1 MTVLWLLAHHD
12 DEYLALPMML
22 RAAER
27 GERQRF
33 VFLTDSGKNARW
45 RQRET
50 RALLRAFDVDDRACD
65 FVGDARRVPDGRL
78 SERLDAAFAGLCEVA
93 ARVGEISR
101 VVTPAWEGGH
111 PDHDSCA
118 LMAVMLRER
127 LPNRP
132 EIHQFSLYHGKGR
145 VGPVFRACAPLEEN
159 GPTERVRMDGRR
171 WRKFARSVW
180 RYPSQT
186 DVWLTLWPSM
196 FLAFLRRGFQHQT
209 LAPER
214 VFGRP
219 HAGKLLY
226 ERTRKLSYAEFRA
239 RGDAF
244 VARVRPELRD
254 LAANGVVQGEA
265 MTHAPGGEIVLDLDG
280 GLETAAAEAPV

>member
-1 MTVLWLLAHHD
+1 MSVLWVLAHHD

-22 RAAER
+22 RARER
-27 GERQRF
+27 GEAQRF

-50 RALLRAFDVDDRACD
+50 RALLRAFDVDDQACD

-78 SERLDAAFAGLCEVA
+78 LHRLDVAFAGLFEAADRLGEVT
-93 ARVGEISR
+93 RI
-101 VVTPAWEGGH
+101 VTPAWEGGH
-111 PDHDSCA
+111 PDHDACA
-118 LMAVMLRER
+118 LLAVLLRER

-145 VGPVFRACAPLEEN
+145 IGPVFNACAPLEEN

-180 RYPSQT
+180 RYPSQA

-196 FLAFLRRGFQHQT
+196 FLAFLRRGFQHQR
-209 LAPER
+209 LEPAR
-214 VFGRP
+214 VFERP

-239 RGDAF
+239 AADAF
-244 VARVRPELRD
+244 VARVRPELRVW
-254 LAANGVVQGEA
+254 AAAGVVQGEA
-265 MTHAPGGEIVLDLDG
+265 LTHEPAREFDLELQPVVAPAA
-280 GLETAAAEAPV
+280 ETAR